1 MFTTTELLEKINR
14 HIGGLEFTRPPRGLY
29 EPVSYV
35 LSLGGKRIRPLLMLM
50 AYNLYRE
57 DVDRILSP
65 AAGIEIYHNYT
76 LLHDDVMD
84 KADMRRGKPTVHKV
98 WNENA
103 AILSGDA
110 MLVLAYQYVAGCSPL
125 CLKDVLELFSQT
137 ALEICEGQQMDMEF
151 ESRLDVSE
159 AEYLEMIRLKT
170 SVLLACSLKMGALL
184 GDASADDMACLYDFG
199 VNLGMAFQ
207 LKDDLLDVYGN
218 PDVFGKNI
226 GGDILCNKKTYLLIK
241 AFERADEQQ
250 RRALSFWVEA
260 DTYVPEKKIAAVRA
274 LYDEIGVK
282 TLCESL
288 MEEYT
293 FRARAALLSVQVPDE
308 RKQGLAELMEK
319 LMHREV

>member
-1 MFTTTELLEKINR
+1 MFTTNELLEKINR
-14 HIGGLEFTRPPRGLY
+14 HISELKFTRQPEGLY

-50 AYNLYRE
+50 AYNLYKE
-57 DVDRILSP
+57 DVELIFSP
-65 AAGIEIYHNYT
+65 ATGIEIYHNYT
-76 LLHDDVMD
+76 LLHDDLMD
-84 KADMRRGKPTVHKV
+84 KAEMRRGKSTVHKV

-110 MLVLAYQYVAGCSPL
+110 MLVLAYQFMAACPSAS
-125 CLKDVLELFSQT
+125 LKEVLDLFSMT

-151 ESRLDVSE
+151 ESRKDVSE

-170 SVLLACSLKMGALL
+170 SVLLACSLKIGAVLA
-184 GDASADDMACLYDFG
+184 GASQEDADRLYDFG
-199 VNLGMAFQ
+199 INLGVAFQ

-218 PDVFGKNI
+218 PEVFGKNI

-250 RRALSFWVEA
+250 RRALSFWIDA
-260 DTYVPEKKIAAVRA
+260 DTYVPEKKITAVTA

-282 TLCESL
+282 NLCESL

-293 FRARAALLSVQVPDE
+293 FRARAALLSVAVSDE
-308 RKQGLAELMEK
+308 RKQALKELMEQ
-319 LMHREV
+319 LMFREV

>member
-1 MFTTTELLEKINR
+1 MEREAKDIDAFKKLYVERFEAIAGFCRQYVKDKETASDLAQETFFK
-14 HIGGLEFTRPPRGLY
+14 LY
-29 EPVSYV
+29 ERFDASY
-35 LSLGGKRIRPLLMLM
+35 SRENML
-50 AYNLYRE
+50 AFLY
-57 DVDRILSP
+57 IT
-65 AAGIEIYHNYT
+65 AKN
-76 LLHDDVMD
+76 
-84 KADMRRGKPTVHKV
+84 
-98 WNENA
+98 
-103 AILSGDA
+103 
-110 MLVLAYQYVAGCSPL
+110 L
-125 CLKDVLELFSQT
+125 CLD
-137 ALEICEGQQMDMEF
+137 C
-151 ESRLDVSE
+151 
-159 AEYLEMIRLKT
+159 
-170 SVLLACSLKMGALL
+170 LAREKFKRQ
-184 GDASADDMACLYDFG
+184 DIDE
-199 VNLGMAFQ
+199 